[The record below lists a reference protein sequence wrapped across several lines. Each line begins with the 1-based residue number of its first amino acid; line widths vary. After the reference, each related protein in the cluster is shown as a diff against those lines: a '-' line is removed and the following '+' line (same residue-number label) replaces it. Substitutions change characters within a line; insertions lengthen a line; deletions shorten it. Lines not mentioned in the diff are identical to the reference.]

1 MTTSDEAVTEQA
13 RVREHHISSLADG
26 FAAGLIRGMLDRK
39 FLAADVTDIYS
50 LRTVTD
56 IRMGQHNPTRKLLEL
71 INRAGGR
78 VVWGD
83 PEDGLDIISTGDGW
97 IITLQV
103 DGEPRAVQ
111 VTHAELGRALAGELI
126 AR

>member
-1 MTTSDEAVTEQA
+1 MKTTADAVA
-13 RVREHHISSLADG
+13 DIHAAREHHISSLATR
-26 FAAGLIRGMLDRK
+26 FAAGLIRSMGDRNL
-39 FLAADVTDIYS
+39 LAADVSDIYS

-56 IRMGQHNPTRKLLEL
+56 VRMGQHNPTRKLLEL

-78 VVWGD
+78 IVWGD

-97 IITLQV
+97 AITIQV
-103 DGEPRAVQ
+103 DGEPRSVRL
-111 VTHAELGRALAGELI
+111 THEELGRALAGESI